1 MPTKLPSAAEALERI
16 RNRAAVD
23 ITTSAVVMGIS
34 RMHASRSIKAGTF
47 PVPIIRMGNR
57 VIIPT
62 APLREL
68 LGIEAGPEVA

>member
-1 MPTKLPSAAEALERI
+1 
-16 RNRAAVD
+16 
-23 ITTSAVVMGIS
+23 MGIS